1 MVSPSAKKTLIITVS
16 AIVGLTTFSTLAYL
30 LIQDDKKAQHQ
41 RKIRSLQKS
50 LQARLHN
57 VDTAVEDL
65 LQGDIRLAHVRT
77 HTLHSRAIYPT
88 GHSSSHEHN
97 THALPSHTDHTSTP
111 EEVQRE
117 QSQGFDDPA
126 KARQGYKRLDF
137 LINSINERLLRLL
150 EALDAISPR
159 ELTDLGNGFG
169 GLADAAGHETV
180 AFEKVRKR
188 KRATIAKIQKIMSD
202 MDKVGAIIKER
213 VQAIEK
219 FEVAEAEK
227 KEEEEKQAKEAAEL
241 EKEARDA
248 AELEEKLAKEEAAAK
263 EKKEQEAK
271 EHHSKHE
278 EVLAHTE
285 DLDKMKEGITF
296 AEIAKHNTAHSEHHT
311 EVLVHTE
318 DLDKMKEGIT
328 FAEIA
333 KHNIESHEQRHEQGQ
348 KQEEEETS
356 LVSGGITETT
366 ESLVVIVNGEISSS
380 ATSSYANFHNVAESA
395 VLVEAEEEGH
405 GKEEVS
411 VAEEPAVQESA

>member
-1 MVSPSAKKTLIITVS
+1 MVSPSAKKSLIITVS
-16 AIVGLTTFSTLAYL
+16 AIVGLTTISTLAYL

-50 LQARLHN
+50 LQARLHK
-57 VDTAVEDL
+57 VDTAIEDL

-77 HTLHSRAIYPT
+77 HTLHSRAIYPA
-88 GHSSSHEHN
+88 GHSPSSDETN
-97 THALPSHTDHTSTP
+97 KPALPSHTDHTPTP

-117 QSQGFDDPA
+117 QSQEFDDPA

-150 EALDAISPR
+150 ETLDSISPR

-188 KRATIAKIQKIMSD
+188 KRATIAKIQKMMGE
-202 MDKVGAIIKER
+202 MDKVGASIKER
-213 VQAIEK
+213 VQATEK
-219 FEVAEAEK
+219 FEVAEAERK
-227 KEEEEKQAKEAAEL
+227 AEEDKQAKE
-241 EKEARDA
+241 A

-271 EHHSKHE
+271 
-278 EVLAHTE
+278 
-285 DLDKMKEGITF
+285 DK
-296 AEIAKHNTAHSEHHT
+296 

-333 KHNIESHEQRHEQGQ
+333 KHNIEHSEHHAEVLAHTEDLDMM
-348 KQEEEETS
+348 KE
-356 LVSGGITETT
+356 GITFA
-366 ESLVVIVNGEISSS
+366 EI
-380 ATSSYANFHNVAESA
+380 AKHNIEHS
-395 VLVEAEEEGH
+395 EHHPE
-405 GKEEVS
+405 
-411 VAEEPAVQESA
+411 

>member
-1 MVSPSAKKTLIITVS
+1 MVSPSAKKSLIITVS
-16 AIVGLTTFSTLAYL
+16 AFVGLTTISTLAYL

-50 LQARLHN
+50 LQSRLHK

-65 LQGDIRLAHVRT
+65 LQGDIRLAH
-77 HTLHSRAIYPT
+77 
-88 GHSSSHEHN
+88 
-97 THALPSHTDHTSTP
+97 
-111 EEVQRE
+111 EVQRE
-117 QSQGFDDPA
+117 QSQGFDDPV

-150 EALDAISPR
+150 ETLDAISPR

-188 KRATIAKIQKIMSD
+188 KRATIAKIQKIMGE
-202 MDKVGAIIKER
+202 MDKVGASIKER
-213 VQAIEK
+213 VQATEK
-219 FEVAEAEK
+219 FEVAEAERK
-227 KEEEEKQAKEAAEL
+227 AEEEKQAKEAAEL

-248 AELEEKLAKEEAAAK
+248 AELEEKLAKEEAAAR
-263 EKKEQEAK
+263 EKKEQEAN
-271 EHHSKHE
+271 EHNAKHE

-285 DLDKMKEGITF
+285 DLDM
-296 AEIAKHNTAHSEHHT
+296 
-311 EVLVHTE
+311 
-318 DLDKMKEGIT
+318 MKEGIT

-333 KHNIESHEQRHEQGQ
+333 KHNIEHSGDHREVLAHTEDLDMMKEGITFAEIAKHNIEHSEDHTEVLAHTEDLDMMKEGITFAEIAKHNIKSHEQEHEHIADT
-348 KQEEEETS
+348 TS
-356 LVSGGITETT
+356 EQLT
-366 ESLVVIVNGEISSS
+366 VIVNGEISSS
-380 ATSSYANFHNVAESA
+380 VTSSYANVHSVVESA
-395 VLVEAEEEGH
+395 VLVGSEEEGH

>member
-1 MVSPSAKKTLIITVS
+1 MISPSTKKSLIITVS
-16 AIVGLTTFSTLAYL
+16 AIVGLTTISTLAYL

-50 LQARLHN
+50 LQAGLHK

-77 HTLHSRAIYPT
+77 HTLHSRAIYPA
-88 GHSSSHEHN
+88 GHSSSNEHN
-97 THALPSHTDHTSTP
+97 THALPSHTDHTPIP

-219 FEVAEAEK
+219 FEVVEAER

-241 EKEARDA
+241 E
-248 AELEEKLAKEEAAAK
+248 EKLAK

-296 AEIAKHNTAHSEHHT
+296 AEIAKHNIEHSEHHT
-311 EVLVHTE
+311 EVLAHTEDLDKMKEGITIAEITKHNIEHSEHHTEVLAHTE

-328 FAEIA
+328 FAEIT
-333 KHNIESHEQRHEQGQ
+333 KHNIEHSEHH
-348 KQEEEETS
+348 
-356 LVSGGITETT
+356 TE
-366 ESLVVIVNGEISSS
+366 
-380 ATSSYANFHNVAESA
+380 
-395 VLVEAEEEGH
+395 
-405 GKEEVS
+405 
-411 VAEEPAVQESA
+411 